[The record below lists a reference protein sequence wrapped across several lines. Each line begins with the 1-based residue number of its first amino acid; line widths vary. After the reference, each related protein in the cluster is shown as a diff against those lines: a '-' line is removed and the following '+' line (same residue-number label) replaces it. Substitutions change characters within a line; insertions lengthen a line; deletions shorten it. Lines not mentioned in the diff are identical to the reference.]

1 MEKTHMAAPELAA
14 VEVDG
19 MSRSSFLLRSAL
31 TTGAMVGGSALT
43 PFVGRALAQDGGG
56 DIEILNFAL
65 TLEQLETTF
74 YDRALGKGRNLG
86 SEVRT
91 LAEELRDNEQAHV
104 DALTATIKDLGGM
117 PGQAPTVGFGDVFTN
132 RDKFLKIAQS
142 DRGPRRQRLQRRRA
156 DDLLDQGA
164 RRRRRHRPGRGA
176 PRRPD
181 PPAPRASRRRRRR
194 STPRW
199 TRTRSSRPPPRSS
212 ADPSRKELT
221 CPPSVPW
228 SSSSSWPSR

>member
-1 MEKTHMAAPELAA
+1 VTSHNQPEENITMEKTHMAAPELAA

-31 TTGAMVGGSALT
+31 TTGAMVGGAALT

-91 LAEELRDNEQAHV
+91 LARELRDNEQAHV
-104 DALTATIKDLGGM
+104 DALTATINDLGGT
-117 PGQAPTVGFGDVFTN
+117 PGQAPAVGFGDVFTN
-132 RDKFLKIAQS
+132 RNTFLKIAQS
-142 DRGPRRQRLQRRRA
+142 IEDLGVSAYNGAAPMISSTKVLAAAGGIVQVEARHAALIRLLREQT
-156 DDLLDQGA
+156 
-164 RRRRRHRPGRGA
+164 
-176 PRRPD
+176 
-181 PPAPRASRRRRRR
+181 PAPQAFDTALDKNKVLEAAAPFIR
-194 STPRW
+194 
-199 TRTRSSRPPPRSS
+199 
-212 ADPSRKELT
+212 
-221 CPPSVPW
+221 
-228 SSSSSWPSR
+228 